1 MIETQLPAQIHSK
14 GKQRVKRSGK
24 YSHTFYHF
32 CPFLLIF
39 DGRKML
45 HFLQT
50 CQCLHGSAFHAA
62 NYPYPGS
69 ENRTSSA
76 TITSWW
82 EFCCLLSLTVTVS
95 KEGLGCSHL
104 LLVGKEWKIR
114 STLGPP
120 GITGLGKRNIAA
132 IFWRLGWGG
141 VKINSSLGPRAGFP
155 LVFDGHWACI
165 ATITTERRPSFLAP
179 TFSHCKAWAKKKK
192 KKVFYLEFYWSDPIS
207 GSGLVSFATPSVGH
221 KIAIVNLGE
230 SLKCIVQ
237 GSISLGNQ
245 PTFFPPFRVCLLMA
259 VVIPRVL

>member
-1 MIETQLPAQIHSK
+1 MLTWVSFPCCKLSLSWQW
-14 GKQRVKRSGK
+14 KQNIIC
-24 YSHTFYHF
+24 YHHVVM
-32 CPFLLIF
+32 
-39 DGRKML
+39 GV
-45 HFLQT
+45 
-50 CQCLHGSAFHAA
+50 
-62 NYPYPGS
+62 
-69 ENRTSSA
+69 
-76 TITSWW
+76 
-82 EFCCLLSLTVTVS
+82 LLSAQPHCHCL
-95 KEGLGCSHL
+95 KKGLGSSHL

-165 ATITTERRPSFLAP
+165 ATITTERRPSFLDP
-179 TFSHCKAWAKKKK
+179 TFSHCKAWAKKK

-245 PTFFPPFRVCLLMA
+245 PTFFPPFRVCLLIA
-259 VVIPRVL
+259 FVIPRVL